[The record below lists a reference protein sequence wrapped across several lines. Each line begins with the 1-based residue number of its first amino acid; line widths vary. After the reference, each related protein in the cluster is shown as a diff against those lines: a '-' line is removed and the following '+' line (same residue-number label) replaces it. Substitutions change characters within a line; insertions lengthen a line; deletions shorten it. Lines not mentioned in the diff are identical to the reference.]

1 MKTLYYFGEKYYNE
15 SKTMMGVLYTA
26 DGERSDWGKVQVAL
40 RQGESVIIHPATA
53 IMLEWAD
60 ARLKEEVE

>member
-1 MKTLYYFGEKYYNE
+1 
-15 SKTMMGVLYTA
+15 MMGVLYTA
-26 DGERSDWGKVQVAL
+26 NGERSDWGKVQVAL

-60 ARLKEEVE
+60 ARLREELE